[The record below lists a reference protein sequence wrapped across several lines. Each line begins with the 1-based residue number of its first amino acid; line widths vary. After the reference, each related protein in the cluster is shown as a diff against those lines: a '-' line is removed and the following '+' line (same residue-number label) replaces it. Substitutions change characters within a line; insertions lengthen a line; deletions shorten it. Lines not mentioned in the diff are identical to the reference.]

1 MQKRWKVIR
10 EKFCVQFRKQI
21 STGVQSS
28 YDHYEACHFL
38 IPFVS
43 TKPEKRSGQ
52 TRHSESQDES
62 TLDKNDLDEQLLVDL
77 VKVNPNLYDKKNR
90 HFRNS
95 AMRQKSWVEIADSM
109 DISGESLD
117 IHEIYPEFI

>member
-1 MQKRWKVIR
+1 MIR

-21 STGVQSS
+21 STGVPSS

-38 IPFVS
+38 IPFVA

-52 TRHSESQDES
+52 TRNSESQDES
-62 TLDKNDLDEQLLVDL
+62 TLDKNELDEQLLVDL

-95 AMRQKSWVEIADSM
+95 AMRKKSWVEIAESM
-109 DISGESLD
+109 DISGKSLD
-117 IHEIYPEFI
+117 ILE

>member
-21 STGVQSS
+21 STGVPSS
-28 YDHYEACHFL
+28 YDHYDACHFL

-43 TKPEKRSGQ
+43 TKPDKRSI
-52 TRHSESQDES
+52 RLSESQDES
-62 TLDKNDLDEQLLVDL
+62 TLEKNDLDEQLLVEL
-77 VKVNPNLYDKKNR
+77 VKANPNLYDKKNR

-95 AMRQKSWVEIADSM
+95 SMRQKSWIEIADSM
-109 DISGESLD
+109 EISGKLLMTFLNVISN
-117 IHEIYPEFI
+117 

>member
-21 STGVQSS
+21 SSGVPSS
-28 YDHYEACHFL
+28 YDHYDACHFL

-43 TKPEKRSGQ
+43 TKPEKGS
-52 TRHSESQDES
+52 TRLSESQDES
-62 TLDKNDLDEQLLVDL
+62 TLEKNDLDEQLLVEL
-77 VKVNPNLYDKKNR
+77 VKGNPNLYDKKNR

-95 AMRQKSWVEIADSM
+95 AMRQKSWIEIADSM
-109 DISGESLD
+109 EISGKFLNDSQ
-117 IHEIYPEFI
+117 INSKVI